1 MVSLAAATAMTWK
14 PTLAEVTVPRIGFI
28 QAGARQESQ
37 SLLDAFQGWIDGSNI
52 AIFDRW
58 AEDRTERL
66 PGIIKIWSAPA
77 LSS

>member
-1 MVSLAAATAMTWK
+1 
-14 PTLAEVTVPRIGFI
+14 VPRIGFI

-37 SLLDAFQGWIDGSNI
+37 SLLDAFHDGLSALGWIDGSNI

-58 AEDRTERL
+58 VEDRTERL